1 MKPKDGFIRD
11 NSSGAVINVDNDA
24 LKAYKLKKKSDKE
37 KDNEIKNLKT
47 EVDELKDM
55 VKLLLNKVNNT

>member
-37 KDNEIKNLKT
+37 KDNEIDRKST
-47 EVDELKDM
+47 R
-55 VKLLLNKVNNT
+55 LNSSH